1 MIMNN
6 EAMRELDLYIDLIIE
21 NQEKKLKELE
31 ALIKYINS

>member
-1 MIMNN
+1 MNN